1 MTKNVAYECHK
12 IVIFADKKKRT
23 RLEAVSFLFWLIPS
37 PRYLPKSTKLLNW
50 TVSGNGLA
58 TGQRCVVVQLRR
70 CRSRRNRGLHGAHH
84 SVTRRTEVV
93 GSRAVHR
100 DSVGANHVV
109 ADHVIVRWST
119 GNVVVI
125 AALGRRT
132 IGAGGQ
138 NVVNQASTGYVTG
151 RRRSVRSQTG
161 ERVSIAK
168 RRIVGGKC
176 HL

>member
-37 PRYLPKSTKLLNW
+37 PRYLPKSTKLLDW

-119 GNVVVI
+119 GDVVVI
-125 AALGRRT
+125 AALRRRT
-132 IGAGGQ
+132 IDARGQ
-138 NVVNQASTGYVTG
+138 NVVNQASTGRVAS
-151 RRRSVRSQTG
+151 RRRGVRTQPG
-161 ERVSIAK
+161 KGGCIANGWVIRRV
-168 RRIVGGKC
+168 RY
-176 HL
+176 L